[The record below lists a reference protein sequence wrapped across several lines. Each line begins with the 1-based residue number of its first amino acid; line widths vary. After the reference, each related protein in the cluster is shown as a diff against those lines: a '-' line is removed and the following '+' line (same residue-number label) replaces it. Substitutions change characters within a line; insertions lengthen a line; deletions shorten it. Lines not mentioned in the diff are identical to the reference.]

1 MQLTA
6 REEPVGATRLHSEAV
21 AVARNLITLTPWLPA
36 FPKERST
43 FARHNG
49 EVAAEFSTR
58 NCCLVD
64 NPAALEADQAQWLR
78 SRLR

>member
-1 MQLTA
+1 MTVRVQPIY
-6 REEPVGATRLHSEAV
+6 E
-21 AVARNLITLTPWLPA
+21 LTPWLPA

-49 EVAAEFSTR
+49 EAAEFSTI

-64 NPAALEADQAQWLR
+64 NRAALAADQAEITAA
-78 SRLR
+78 